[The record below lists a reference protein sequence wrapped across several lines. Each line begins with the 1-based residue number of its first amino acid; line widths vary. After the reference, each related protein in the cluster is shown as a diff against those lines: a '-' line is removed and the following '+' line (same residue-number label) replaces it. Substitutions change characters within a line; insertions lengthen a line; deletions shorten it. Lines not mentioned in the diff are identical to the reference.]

1 LHNFDDVKIP
11 EFSNPDKMRPFFIL
25 AMLVL
30 AGFSTSAQTYS
41 LDIVV
46 SGIHSDKGTLYLSLY
61 NGEKGFPKDPK
72 AAFRITYA
80 RIVNGISTF
89 RLDHLPKG
97 TYAVA
102 CYHDENGNGK
112 LDNNFFGIPTEGTGA
127 SNNATG
133 FMGPPRFRDAK
144 FTLDR
149 DTAITI
155 RIRY

>member
-1 LHNFDDVKIP
+1 
-11 EFSNPDKMRPFFIL
+11 MRYLLIFGWLTLISGIS
-25 AMLVL
+25 A
-30 AGFSTSAQTYS
+30 SAQQYT

-46 SGIHSDKGTLYLSLY
+46 SGIHNDKGTLYLSLY
-61 NGEKGFPKDPK
+61 NSEKGYPRDPK
-72 AAFRITYA
+72 AAFRLTYA

-89 RLDHLPKG
+89 RFDKLPRG

-102 CYHDENGNGK
+102 CYHDENSNGK
-112 LDNNFFGIPTEGTGA
+112 LDSNLFGVPTEGTGA

-133 FMGPPRFRDAK
+133 FLGPPKFRDAK
-144 FTLDR
+144 FSLDR

>member
-1 LHNFDDVKIP
+1 
-11 EFSNPDKMRPFFIL
+11 MRSVSIL
-25 AMLVL
+25 ALLVFACL
-30 AGFSTSAQTYS
+30 STSAQYT
-41 LDIVV
+41 LDIAV
-46 SGIHSDKGTLYLSLY
+46 SGIHNDKGTLYLSLY

-72 AAFRITYA
+72 AANRLAYA

-89 RLDHLPKG
+89 RFDHLPKG

-112 LDNNFFGIPTEGTGA
+112 LDDNLFGIPTEGTGA
-127 SNNATG
+127 SNDAKG
-133 FMGPPRFRDAK
+133 FFGPPKFRDAK
-144 FTLDR
+144 FLLNR

>member
-1 LHNFDDVKIP
+1 
-11 EFSNPDKMRPFFIL
+11 MRPFFIL

-61 NGEKGFPKDPK
+61 NSEKGFPKDPK
-72 AAFRITYA
+72 TAFRLTYG

-89 RLDHLPKG
+89 RFDHLPKG

>member
-1 LHNFDDVKIP
+1 MFGWLTLI
-11 EFSNPDKMRPFFIL
+11 SGIS
-25 AMLVL
+25 A
-30 AGFSTSAQTYS
+30 SAQQYT
-41 LDIVV
+41 LDIAV
-46 SGIHSDKGTLYLSLY
+46 SGIHNDKGTLYLSLY
-61 NGEKGFPKDPK
+61 NSEKGYPRDPK
-72 AAFRITYA
+72 AAFRLTFA

-89 RLDHLPKG
+89 RFDKLPRG

-112 LDNNFFGIPTEGTGA
+112 LDSNLFGVPTEGTGA

-133 FMGPPRFRDAK
+133 FLGPPKFRDAK

-155 RIRY
+155 HIRY